1 MDFLLF
7 FVPDTNEVIQ
17 VVFFSILTCILI
29 GTLISLK
36 INAREENWEKNW
48 HGKLESGDTL
58 LGSEH
63 GSLQDMSS
71 AVATKSEHACDV
83 MPGFLLIIGL
93 LGTFLGLGIALN
105 QASTIINADLTDQ
118 NYDEMMNSLMLM
130 MGGLG
135 TKFKASIWGISGF
148 LLIRLI
154 SSSFGIDSKR
164 LFWCAEKMKEDTR
177 LIKNKAELIESARL
191 DKTLESFSLLGER
204 LSISLERGF
213 KENSEI
219 LQECM
224 NSLAEINVCNN
235 SILKE
240 KDKMNKLLFNG
251 FCVLNEIKDLNLSIG
266 DKIEANSCDSNQLL
280 NEISLNIVRNN
291 NFDLLVNINSS
302 LNHVADMTAESSAQ
316 MKAFSESSRDS
327 LSSLS
332 SSSQLMHEASQGI
345 NKGASNLSK
354 TVDAFDLNMSR
365 VMDKVSTDLD
375 STICEMSHTFTNSMS
390 GMAKDMEHATSA
402 IASAVKNNAESVEVT
417 MNTVKDSI
425 DESLSIQRKAS
436 LEFTSSSQT
445 LNESIESITSLV
457 SDLKESITSGL
468 RAVSTSGKQV
478 QSLNKRYSN
487 ITDVVED
494 LTNSIGESNDNI
506 LTKLELLISV
516 LNESNNNKELF
527 ISSINSSH
535 QRVISKLDG
544 LVVAIDESKDK
555 MDILN
560 ELKSIFSMLAEYNA
574 LMKSNS
580 GSELNYKELKELNIS
595 LSDISNKISLLLEV
609 NRNNEVIAA

>member
-7 FVPDTNEVIQ
+7 FIPDTNEVIQ

-36 INAREENWEKNW
+36 INAKAENWEKNW

-105 QASTIINADLTDQ
+105 QASTIISGDLTGQ

-164 LFWCAEKMKEDTR
+164 LFWCAEKMKEDNR
-177 LIKNKAELIESARL
+177 LIKEKAELAETTRL
-191 DKTLESFSLLGER
+191 DKTLKSFSLLGDK
-204 LSISLERGF
+204 LSISLDAGF
-213 KENSEI
+213 KGSNEI
-219 LQECM
+219 LQTCVS
-224 NSLAEINVCNN
+224 SLGEINAYNALM
-235 SILKE
+235 IKE
-240 KDKMNKLLFNG
+240 KAQVNKVLANGLSLLNDIK
-251 FCVLNEIKDLNLSIG
+251 EISLSMG
-266 DKIEANSCDSNQLL
+266 DKLDSNSHDNNQLL
-280 NEISLNIVRNN
+280 DEISRNIVSNN
-291 NFDLLVNINSS
+291 NLDLLVNINSS
-302 LNHVADMTAESSAQ
+302 LNHVSTTTEESSEQ
-316 MKAFSESSRDS
+316 MKAFSVSSRES

-332 SSSQLMHEASQGI
+332 SSSKLMHEASQGI
-345 NKGASNLSK
+345 NKGASKLSK
-354 TVDAFDLNMSR
+354 TVDAFDSNMSR

-375 STICEMSHTFTNSMS
+375 STISEMSHTFTNSMS
-390 GMAKDMEHATSA
+390 GMAKDMEHATTA

-417 MNTVKDSI
+417 MNTVKSSI
-425 DESLSIQRKAS
+425 DESLSIQRQAS
-436 LEFTSSSQT
+436 FEFTTSSQT

-457 SDLKESITSGL
+457 TDLKESITSGL

-478 QSLNKRYSN
+478 QSLNSRYSN
-487 ITDVVED
+487 VTDTIEH
-494 LTNSIGESNDNI
+494 LTSSIGQSNDGI
-506 LTKLELLISV
+506 LIKLDSLISV
-516 LNESNNNKELF
+516 LNESNANKDSF
-527 ISSINSSH
+527 TSTINISN
-535 QRVISKLDG
+535 QRVASKLDG
-544 LVVAIDESKDK
+544 LILAIDESKSNK
-555 MDILN
+555 DILN
-560 ELKSIFSMLAEYNA
+560 ELKSILSMLSEHYT

-580 GSELNYKELKELNIS
+580 ESELNNKELKELNLSITHIS
-595 LSDISNKISLLLEV
+595 DKVALFLEV
-609 NRNNEVIAA
+609 NRNNEVVAA